1 MKNEN
6 YLYLYQSPLIE
17 DSYDMYTYFSYGY
30 YNRVSPLTFISV
42 KRNIPVKNL
51 DHYFKYF
58 VWSI

>member
-1 MKNEN
+1 MKKEN
-6 YLYLYQSPLIE
+6 YLYLYQSTINE
-17 DSYDMYTYFSYGY
+17 DRYDMYPYFSVGY

-51 DHYFKYF
+51 DNYFKYF